1 MLCPTAPSLPW
12 VAWASLPHV
21 PRYYA
26 PLRLPPP
33 RLGGFACRSPSRYLA
48 CFQGSWCPSRAHDRV
63 ETLDHARAFDHPVPL
78 SGYMV
83 KETGGSPTF
92 PSSPSGDMPRS
103 SGRNTA
109 RATLG
114 REFPTCTFSVCAAGS
129 SFRHRSRFRKP
140 PSHPGRSDFPSPVGS
155 QRSSCVI
162 SAKPSHIDRG
172 LRARPHTPLI
182 RMVYF
187 ADSPWL
193 RFPHAQAQSPA
204 LVSSLRAIAVP
215 RAPSPLQGVTPRSV
229 PWPAT

>member
-1 MLCPTAPSLPW
+1 MPGVAFPPVGPVGLSSPPSPVLCSAQTATMAISGHFAWRSRPDTLPAFRCVRGIPAGLVAGWKLPS
-12 VAWASLPHV
+12 
-21 PRYYA
+21 
-26 PLRLPPP
+26 
-33 RLGGFACRSPSRYLA
+33 
-48 CFQGSWCPSRAHDRV
+48 
-63 ETLDHARAFDHPVPL
+63 HARAFDHPVPL
-78 SGYMV
+78 SWYMV

-155 QRSSCVI
+155 QRSSCVL

-172 LRARPHTPLI
+172 
-182 RMVYF
+182 
-187 ADSPWL
+187 
-193 RFPHAQAQSPA
+193 
-204 LVSSLRAIAVP
+204 
-215 RAPSPLQGVTPRSV
+215 
-229 PWPAT
+229 

>member
-1 MLCPTAPSLPW
+1 LSL
-12 VAWASLPHV
+12 V
-21 PRYYA
+21 P
-26 PLRLPPP
+26 
-33 RLGGFACRSPSRYLA
+33 RYLA
-48 CFQGSWCPSRAHDRV
+48 CFSCSWSPRRARGLVEAPNPRQGFWSPGPPFRV
-63 ETLDHARAFDHPVPL
+63 CD
-78 SGYMV
+78 
-83 KETGGSPTF
+83 KEPGGSPKF
-92 PSSPSGDMPRS
+92 PSSPCADMPRS

-172 LRARPHTPLI
+172 LSARPHTPLI

-187 ADSPWL
+187 ADSPRL
-193 RFPHAQAQSPA
+193 RLPHSQAQSPA